1 MTDTLITRREL
12 LLTTGTLALIAMTS
26 SAGAAG
32 EPAAGAPAGEPA
44 AGEPAGAPT
53 ACPSGP
59 QSLAFLDCLLSA
71 QELRVGQRELAPLT
85 ADVLQLDLVWQWRTQ
100 LHTRM
105 AQGAQ
110 LIAITRWDKALLLRE
125 LAREARVP
133 LRQQRIARSL
143 FRTELGAG
151 AAG

>member
-32 EPAAGAPAGEPA
+32 EPAAGEPG
-44 AGEPAGAPT
+44 AGEPAGAPI
-53 ACPSGP
+53 ARPSGS

-85 ADVLQLDLVWQWRTQ
+85 AEVLQLDLVWQWRTQ